1 VSGLRTA
8 GLQPAPV
15 PWLFPWGLIL
25 RGGLKT
31 RGPISRLYR
40 TDKPTTIIARP
51 GLNPSSPAP
60 VVAVS
65 SRLAW
70 LDAWRGL
77 AVLWMIETH
86 CFNAF
91 RDADWLQSAWFPWLN
106 YANGLVAPSFLFIAG
121 FVQGHAMRRVWERG
135 ESLRINR
142 SRVTRLAAIFALG
155 YALRLP
161 LVAWL
166 GGTES
171 FVLVLVRWLCTVDI
185 LSCLAVSLGLLL
197 VLGRIC
203 QDGRKFDFLA
213 VIFAF
218 GCVALAPVASSWTQG
233 NQLSSLALTW
243 TNRSYGALF
252 PLLPWF
258 GFAAL
263 GAVCSRWRG
272 HAGVFAMGAVA
283 AWIASQLIPQN
294 FGDYSHA
301 QPAFFLERLSWVL
314 LLGAG
319 FASCRTL
326 TELKLLQF
334 VGKNSLGL
342 YVIHLQI
349 IYTLLLNLS
358 GFKNMA
364 PPVAVWISL
373 PITLAG
379 SLGVA
384 WLLTRYV
391 YPNILKRRSA

>member
-1 VSGLRTA
+1 
-8 GLQPAPV
+8 
-15 PWLFPWGLIL
+15 
-25 RGGLKT
+25 
-31 RGPISRLYR
+31 
-40 TDKPTTIIARP
+40 
-51 GLNPSSPAP
+51 
-60 VVAVS
+60 
-65 SRLAW
+65 
-70 LDAWRGL
+70 
-77 AVLWMIETH
+77 MIETH

-135 ESLRINR
+135 ESLRISK

-197 VLGRIC
+197 VMGRIY

-218 GCVALAPVASSWTQG
+218 GCVALAPIATSWTQG
-233 NQLSSLALTW
+233 NPFSSLVLTW
-243 TNRSYGALF
+243 TNGSYGALF

-258 GFAAL
+258 GFVAL
-263 GAVCSRWRG
+263 GAVFARWRG
-272 HAGVFAMGAVA
+272 RVGIFVMGAVV
-283 AWIASQLIPQN
+283 AWITSQLIPESI
-294 FGDYSHA
+294 GDHSHA
-301 QPAFFLERLSWVL
+301 QPAFFLERLCWVL

-319 FASCRTL
+319 FASCRPL
-326 TELKLLQF
+326 AEMKLLQF

-349 IYTLLLNLS
+349 IYSVLLNLS
-358 GFKNMA
+358 GLKNMTSA
-364 PPVAVWISL
+364 SAVWISL

-379 SLGVA
+379 SLGVV
-384 WLLTRYV
+384 WLLSHYL
-391 YPNILKRRSA
+391 YPKILKRHSA

>member
-1 VSGLRTA
+1 
-8 GLQPAPV
+8 
-15 PWLFPWGLIL
+15 
-25 RGGLKT
+25 
-31 RGPISRLYR
+31 
-40 TDKPTTIIARP
+40 
-51 GLNPSSPAP
+51 
-60 VVAVS
+60 
-65 SRLAW
+65 
-70 LDAWRGL
+70 
-77 AVLWMIETH
+77 MIETH
-86 CFNAF
+86 CFNDF
-91 RDADWLQSAWFPWLN
+91 RNADWLQSAWFPWLN

-135 ESLRINR
+135 ESLRINK
-142 SRVTRLAAIFALG
+142 SRVIRLAVIFALG

-161 LVAWL
+161 LVSQL
-166 GGTES
+166 SGIDNLI
-171 FVLVLVRWLCTVDI
+171 LVLVRWICTVDI

-203 QDGRKFDFLA
+203 QDERKFDLLV

-218 GCVALAPVASSWTQG
+218 GCVAVAPIASSWTQG

-243 TNRSYGALF
+243 TNGSYGALF

-272 HAGVFAMGAVA
+272 NTGVFVIGAVI
-283 AWIASQLIPQN
+283 AWITSQLIPGN
-294 FGDYSHA
+294 IGDHSHA

-319 FASCRTL
+319 FASYRPL
-326 TELKLLQF
+326 AELKLLQF

-349 IYTLLLNLS
+349 IYTLLVNLS
-358 GFKNMA
+358 WFKNMA
-364 PPVAVWISL
+364 PPIAVWISL

-384 WLLTRYV
+384 WLLSHFI
-391 YPNILKRRSA
+391 YPKILKGRSA

>member
-1 VSGLRTA
+1 MAFSLGLDSPGRA
-8 GLQPAPV
+8 EDP
-15 PWLFPWGLIL
+15 
-25 RGGLKT
+25 RS
-31 RGPISRLYR
+31 ISRLYR
-40 TDKPTTIIARP
+40 SDKPTTIIAIP
-51 GLNPSSPAP
+51 GLNPSSPTP

-91 RDADWLQSAWFPWLN
+91 RDTDLQQSSWFPWLN

-135 ESLRINR
+135 EWVRINR
-142 SRVTRLAAIFALG
+142 SRVMRLAVIFALG

-171 FVLVLVRWLCTVDI
+171 CVLVLVRWLCTVDI

-197 VLGRIC
+197 VMGRFC
-203 QDGRKFDFLA
+203 QDKRKFDFLA
-213 VIFAF
+213 IIFAI
-218 GCVALAPVASSWTQG
+218 GCVALAPVAGSWTQG

-272 HAGVFAMGAVA
+272 NAGVFLMGAVV
-283 AWIASQLIPQN
+283 AWIASQLIP
-294 FGDYSHA
+294 GSIGGHSHA

-319 FASCRTL
+319 FARCRSL
-326 TELKLLQF
+326 ADIKLLHF

-349 IYTLLLNLS
+349 IYTLLVHLS
-358 GFKNMA
+358 WFKNMA
-364 PPVAVWISL
+364 PPAAVWISL

-384 WLLTRYV
+384 WLLSQYG
-391 YPNILKRRSA
+391 YPYIFKKRQS

>member
-1 VSGLRTA
+1 
-8 GLQPAPV
+8 
-15 PWLFPWGLIL
+15 
-25 RGGLKT
+25 
-31 RGPISRLYR
+31 
-40 TDKPTTIIARP
+40 
-51 GLNPSSPAP
+51 LNPSPPDS
-60 VVAVS
+60 VIVSS
-65 SRLAW
+65 SRLTW

-91 RDADWLQSAWFPWLN
+91 KDADWQQSAWFPWLN

-121 FVQGHAMRRVWERG
+121 YVQGHALRRVWERG
-135 ESLRINR
+135 ESVSLNQ
-142 SRVTRLAAIFALG
+142 SRVIRLVLVFALG

-161 LVAWL
+161 LVAWV

-171 FVLVLVRWLCTVDI
+171 FVSVLVRWLCTVDV

-197 VLGRIC
+197 VMGRIC
-203 QDGRKFDFLA
+203 RSRRNFDIVAALSA
-213 VIFAF
+213 I

-272 HAGVFAMGAVA
+272 NAGVFVMGAVV
-283 AWIASQLIPQN
+283 AWITSQLIPGSI
-294 FGDYSHA
+294 GDHSHA
-301 QPAFFLERLSWVL
+301 QPAFFLERLCWVL

-319 FASCRTL
+319 FASCRPL
-326 TELKLLQF
+326 SQLNLLQF
-334 VGKNSLGL
+334 VGKNSLVL

-349 IYTLLLNLS
+349 IYSVLLNLS
-358 GFKNMA
+358 GFKNMTSA
-364 PPVAVWISL
+364 SAVWISL
-373 PITLAG
+373 PITLLG
-379 SLGVA
+379 SLGAA
-384 WLLTRYV
+384 WLLSHYV
-391 YPNILKRRSA
+391 YSKILKRHSA

>member
-1 VSGLRTA
+1 MADRGSSARTGA
-8 GLQPAPV
+8 MA
-15 PWLFPWGLIL
+15 FPMRLDSPG
-25 RGGLKT
+25 RAEDP
-31 RGPISRLYR
+31 RYISRLYR
-40 TDKPTTIIARP
+40 SDKPTTIIAIP
-51 GLNPSSPAP
+51 GLNPSYPAP

-91 RDADWLQSAWFPWLN
+91 RDADWVESAWFPWIN

-135 ESLRINR
+135 EWVRINR
-142 SRVTRLAAIFALG
+142 SRVTRLAVIFALG

-197 VLGRIC
+197 VMGRIC
-203 QDGRKFDFLA
+203 QGGRKFDFLA
-213 VIFAF
+213 IIFAI
-218 GCVALAPVASSWTQG
+218 GCVALAPVAGSWTQG

-243 TNRSYGALF
+243 ANRSYGALF

-272 HAGVFAMGAVA
+272 HAGGFAVGAVA
-283 AWIASQLIPQN
+283 AWLASWLIPGN
-294 FGDYSHA
+294 LGDSSLV
-301 QPAFFLERLSWVL
+301 QPEFFLERLGWVL

-319 FASCRTL
+319 FAICRTL
-326 TELKLLQF
+326 FEGKLLLF
-334 VGKNSLGL
+334 VGRNSLVL
-342 YVIHLQI
+342 YVAHLQI
-349 IYTLLLNLS
+349 IYSVLM
-358 GFKNMA
+358 NMGWFREISA
-364 PPVAVWISL
+364 TSAVWISL
-373 PITLAG
+373 PLTFAG

-384 WLLTRYV
+384 WLLSRYE
-391 YPNILKRRSA
+391 YPYIFKKRPS